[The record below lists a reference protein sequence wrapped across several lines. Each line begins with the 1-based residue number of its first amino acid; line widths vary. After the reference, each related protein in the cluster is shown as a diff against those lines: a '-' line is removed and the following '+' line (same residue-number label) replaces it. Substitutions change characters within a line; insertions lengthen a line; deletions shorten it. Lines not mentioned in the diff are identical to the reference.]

1 MARSKKPQN
10 QLGGAELLQFLP
22 PGRRQEI
29 LNEAVGSKVR
39 DIFQRNHQNT
49 LGGLVAALTGD
60 AHWSVLQNVS
70 VSVVLQPAAAGRGGG
85 STTRQKTA
93 VSSGKVGRPRGR
105 RSKLNESTL
114 AEILTAVEKNPN
126 LRSEQL
132 QKKLEHLGPKLV
144 KQGLAKLRSDKR
156 VKTSGERRATTYT
169 AAK

>member
-1 MARSKKPQN
+1 MARSKKTQT

-70 VSVVLQPAAAGRGGG
+70 VSVVLQPAAGRGAGQRD
-85 STTRQKTA
+85 RQKSA
-93 VSSGKVGRPRGR
+93 SSSGKVGRPRGR

-114 AEILTAVEKNPN
+114 AEILAAVEKNPG

-156 VKTSGERRATTYT
+156 VKTSGERRATTYA